1 MPYKEEE
8 YLSLSGI
15 QHFEFCRRQWAL
27 IHIEQQWDEN
37 VRTMEGNLLHKRAHD
52 SLKTES
58 RGDILITRGLPVYS
72 AELGVYGVC
81 DVVEFHKSDHGV
93 PLNGRPDKFLPS
105 LVEYKRGRPK
115 QSDMD
120 CLQLT
125 AQAICLEEM
134 LCCKITSGFLFYG
147 EIQHRVEVFFTKELR
162 EKVKDN
168 FHEMHQ
174 YYNRRYTPKVRPSK
188 QCNACS
194 LKNICLPVLCKNKK
208 ASAFVDRMIKEVSGE
223 KIT

>member
-1 MPYKEEE
+1 MAYKEEE

-27 IHIEQQWDEN
+27 IHIEQQWEEN
-37 VRTMEGNLLHKRAHD
+37 VKTMEGNLLHKKAHD
-52 SLKTES
+52 SLRTES
-58 RGDILITRGLPVYS
+58 RGDILITRGLPVFS

-81 DVVEFHKSDHGV
+81 DIVEFHYSEIGV
-93 PLNGRPDKFLPS
+93 TLSGRSGKYLPCP
-105 LVEYKRGRPK
+105 VEYKRGRPK

-134 LCCKITSGFLFYG
+134 LCCTIKSGFLYYG
-147 EIQHRVEVFFTKELR
+147 EIHHRVEVNFTRVLR
-162 EKVKDN
+162 DKVKKHFD
-168 FHEMHQ
+168 EMHQ
-174 YYNRRYTPKVRPSK
+174 YYNRRYTPKVRPTK

-208 ASAFVDRMIKEVSGE
+208 AAAFVDRMIKEDSGE
-223 KIT
+223 ETT